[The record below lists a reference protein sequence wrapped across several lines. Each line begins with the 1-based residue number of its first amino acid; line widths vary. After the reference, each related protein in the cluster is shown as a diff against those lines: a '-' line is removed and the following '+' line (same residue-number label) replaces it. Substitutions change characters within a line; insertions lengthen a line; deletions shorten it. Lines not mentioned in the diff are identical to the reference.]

1 MKKAVITAIFGLALA
16 SGQVPPPVITPQG
29 QVKPAAAPPA
39 APAPATPQAT
49 APQTTAPQT
58 IAPQTPAAA
67 QLPAGAKIPMGSTN
81 LENASLTLVIDQLA
95 RLLKLNII
103 VDPAVKGNIT
113 LNTYGD
119 PSGLDARNMLEM
131 ILRINGFGLI
141 QDGELY
147 RVIPLKSITHL
158 PMHPEINQKNIPE
171 DDQTILNLVFLKYVN
186 VDELAKV
193 LKEFIGE
200 NSDMIAYPPAN
211 LLFLLDS
218 RRNMRR
224 TMELIYEFD
233 SDTFANQR
241 VRLFEVKNVKPSDL
255 AKDMDNVFKS
265 ISLDAKTSPVR
276 FIGIDRINT
285 LIAVASNPGV
295 FENVTEWIK
304 KLDIPVKITAGS
316 IENYVYRVKYGR
328 ADCLG
333 QALTQL
339 FSPYGAGGYG
349 ANNGYAN
356 NGYANNGYGN
366 NGYGNNGYGNNGYGN
381 NGYGNNQANGL
392 GGGGGAGNGGG
403 YGNQNNFNSNF
414 GGSGGCNATGLGG
427 GGAGA
432 YGGGYNAAQPYG
444 YPAFGGYNAQTPA
457 ANATGQTVAAAAAG
471 TPIGTAAATS
481 TTPAVPAVIPPRII
495 PNPLDNKLIIQA
507 NAEQYQNILK
517 ILKELD
523 VPPRQILLEAKIYS
537 VTLSDGFTSNV
548 TATLAKSGSV
558 AGGYHQ
564 LLGNLAGG
572 SLGLTAGT
580 IVGQSRQLLL
590 ALSASEN
597 RSYTKLLSEPSLIAT
612 DSIPASITVGT
623 QVPVSTGS
631 TTVPSAG
638 GAVISQS
645 VSSENTGI
653 TLQVNAR
660 VNSSG
665 VVTLIIN
672 QENSSVNQ
680 AASNSSGTAFS
691 QQVVQTQITMMD
703 GDTIAIGGLI
713 DETYSNNS
721 SGIPGLIHLP
731 WIGWLF
737 GSKSVTKERDE
748 LIMFFTPHVIFDES
762 QLIEASDELK
772 ARVKMLKRDIRRL

>member
-1 MKKAVITAIFGLALA
+1 VGEGKSMKRIVIAAVLGLAVLSA
-16 SGQVPPPVITPQG
+16 Q
-29 QVKPAAAPPA
+29 APP
-39 APAPATPQAT
+39 AT
-49 APQTTAPQT
+49 APQA
-58 IAPQTPAAA
+58 PAAPPQPA
-67 QLPAGAKIPMGSTN
+67 AGAKIPMGSTN

-141 QDGELY
+141 QDGDLY
-147 RVIPLKSITHL
+147 RVLPLKNISHL

-186 VDELAKV
+186 VDELVKV
-193 LKEFIGE
+193 LKEFAGE

-224 TMELIYEFD
+224 TMELIAEFD

-241 VRLFEVKNVKPSDL
+241 VRLFEVKNVKPSDV
-255 AKDMDNVFKS
+255 AKDLDNIFKS

-285 LIAVASNPGV
+285 LIAVASNPGA
-295 FENVTEWIK
+295 FENVADWLK

-316 IENYVYRVKYGR
+316 IENYVYKVKYGR

-339 FSPYGAGGYG
+339 FNPGYAARGYG
-349 ANNGYAN
+349 ANAYTNNGYAN
-356 NGYANNGYGN
+356 NGYANNGYA
-366 NGYGNNGYGNNGYGN
+366 
-381 NGYGNNQANGL
+381 NNQA
-392 GGGGGAGNGGG
+392 GGAGGYAGGGYGGGMGGGIGGGAGNAGG
-403 YGNQNNFNSNF
+403 YGNQNSFNSNF

-427 GGAGA
+427 GGG
-432 YGGGYNAAQPYG
+432 YGGGYNAAQAYG
-444 YPAFGGYNAQTPA
+444 YPTFGGYNAQTPA
-457 ANATGQTVAAAAAG
+457 VANATGQPVAAGSPIGAAAA
-471 TPIGTAAATS
+471 TPAA
-481 TTPAVPAVIPPRII
+481 PAVPTEIPPRII

-517 ILKELD
+517 ILTELD

-537 VTLSDGFTSNV
+537 VTLSDSFTSDI
-548 TATLAKSGSV
+548 TATLAKN
-558 AGGYHQ
+558 GGGLGAHQ
-564 LLGNLAGG
+564 LLGNLTSG

-590 ALSASEN
+590 AISANEN
-597 RSYTKLLSEPSLIAT
+597 KSYTKLLSEPSLIAT
-612 DSIPASITVGT
+612 DSIPASISVGT

-672 QENSSVNQ
+672 QENSSVNN
-680 AASNSSGTAFS
+680 AASNANGTAFS

-713 DETYSNNS
+713 DETYSNNI
-721 SGIPGLIHLP
+721 SGIPGLVRLP

-748 LIMFFTPHVIFDES
+748 LIMFFTPHVIFDETN
-762 QLIEASDELK
+762 LIEASDELK